1 MSEIDSNSNSDLGSS
16 CSRPTSPS
24 RSTLLP
30 FVLPPVSSFNFN
42 FYLLFLFIFN
52 SFSVAATATT
62 TTMATATAT
71 VASPTPEHPEFSIL
85 FNSLKRARVEAFFY
99 NSISRELPMR
109 PWSQRTV
116 GRCLVK
122 NLQNVNGVC
131 KKCVDCSAMHII
143 RRHILSLNFKGQK
156 EFFLNINTSKNKLL
170 NSAIKHTSYNTYFCI
185 IYNIYNTFQQQSNY
199 PCPTVPVQS
208 HTERQARCCV

>member
-1 MSEIDSNSNSDLGSS
+1 MLHTSLTPCISPLVHLLLRVCGRNSVNFFVLLFSFSISLFFLFLFFCFGLWGHPLQKAAAIALYAFISATRASESEIDSNSDSDSNSDLGSS

-52 SFSVAATATT
+52 SFSVAATATAT
-62 TTMATATAT
+62 TTATL
-71 VASPTPEHPEFSIL
+71 ASPTPEHPEFSIL

-116 GRCLVK
+116 GRCWVK
-122 NLQNVNGVC
+122 NLQ
-131 KKCVDCSAMHII
+131 K
-143 RRHILSLNFKGQK
+143 
-156 EFFLNINTSKNKLL
+156 IN
-170 NSAIKHTSYNTYFCI
+170 
-185 IYNIYNTFQQQSNY
+185 
-199 PCPTVPVQS
+199 
-208 HTERQARCCV
+208 